1 MQKDI
6 SRPAAAPG
14 FDPAV
19 DLRRRPRIGEQII
32 QISLFL
38 CALLSVLITA
48 GIVVVLLFDALAFFR
63 LDEVTLVEFFTG
75 TAWQPQ
81 ILLFGLFP
89 LLNATLL
96 TSAIGLLVAV
106 PLGLMIAIYLSE
118 YASPRAR
125 SILKPVL
132 EILAGVPT
140 VVFGYFALNFM
151 TPILQ
156 GIFGRDVV
164 EIFNVASAGIVI
176 GILIIPLISS
186 MSEDALSAVPRALRE
201 GAYGLGATRLETAV
215 KVVLPAAISGVA
227 AAIIVGMSRA
237 VGETMVVAIA
247 AGAGPRN
254 FNTWGDALSGLNFLN
269 PFKAAETM
277 TGHMVRISGGDLSYD
292 SIDYDSIFA
301 IGLMLF
307 IFTMTLNLIS
317 RWIVKRFREEY

>member
-6 SRPAAAPG
+6 SRSTTAPS

-32 QISLFL
+32 QTSLLL
-38 CALLSVLITA
+38 CGLLSVLITA

-63 LDEVTLVEFFTG
+63 LPEVTLVEFFTG

-125 SILKPVL
+125 GILKPVL
-132 EILAGVPT
+132 EVLAGIPT

-156 GIFGRDVV
+156 GIFGRDTV

-186 MSEDALSAVPRALRE
+186 MSEDALSAVPKALRE

-215 KVVLPAAISGVA
+215 KVVLPAAISGIS

-254 FNTWGDALSGLNFLN
+254 FTSWSEALRGLNFLN

-307 IFTMTLNLIS
+307 IMTMMLNLIS

>member
-1 MQKDI
+1 MPKDF
-6 SRPAAAPG
+6 SRAAAAPA

-19 DLRRRPRIGEQII
+19 HLRRRPRIGEQII

-38 CALLSVLITA
+38 SALLSVLITA

-63 LDEVTLVEFFTG
+63 LPEVTLVEFFTG

-89 LLNATLL
+89 LLNATML

-106 PLGLMIAIYLSE
+106 PIGLMIAIYLSE

-186 MSEDALSAVPRALRE
+186 MSEDALSAVPRSLRE

-215 KVVLPAAISGVA
+215 KVVLPAAISGIA

-254 FNTWGDALSGLNFLN
+254 FTSWSEALSGLNFLN

-307 IFTMTLNLIS
+307 LFTMTLNLIS
-317 RWIVKRFREEY
+317 RWIVRRFREEY